1 MRFFFYALRAALI
14 FSTNK
19 SASNPCTIA
28 ASSNVSACADGH
40 PKQCIPTSIKTGAF
54 LLFILYLMKKGKM
67 EVKYSIIW
75 LAFSLCMIIF
85 ACFPYTVLV
94 LNDIAGVIDPVN
106 FIQIVFIL
114 LILLSVSAVIS
125 GFSRK
130 IKQLAQANAIL
141 EKRVRELEE
150 KLNK

>member
-1 MRFFFYALRAALI
+1 MKPMDLSLHI
-14 FSTNK
+14 IVILGS
-19 SASNPCTIA
+19 
-28 ASSNVSACADGH
+28 V
-40 PKQCIPTSIKTGAF
+40 AF
-54 LLFILYLMKKGKM
+54 LMFILYLMKKGKM

-75 LAFSLCMIIF
+75 LAFSLCMLIF

-106 FIQIVFIL
+106 FIFFTQIIFIL

>member
-1 MRFFFYALRAALI
+1 MKPINFSLHAILI
-14 FSTNK
+14 
-19 SASNPCTIA
+19 I
-28 ASSNVSACADGH
+28 
-40 PKQCIPTSIKTGAF
+40 GAVGF
-54 LLFILYLMKKGKM
+54 LFFILYLMKKGKL

-75 LAFSLCMIIF
+75 LAFSLCMIVF

-106 FIQIVFIL
+106 FIFFTQIIFIL

-125 GFSRK
+125 GFSKK

>member
-1 MRFFFYALRAALI
+1 MMKPINFSLHAILI
-14 FSTNK
+14 
-19 SASNPCTIA
+19 I
-28 ASSNVSACADGH
+28 
-40 PKQCIPTSIKTGAF
+40 GAVGF
-54 LLFILYLMKKGKM
+54 LLFIVYLMKKGKL

-75 LAFSLCMIIF
+75 LAFSLCMILF

-106 FIQIVFIL
+106 FIFFTQIIFIL

-125 GFSRK
+125 GFSKK

-141 EKRVRELEE
+141 EKRVRELENE
-150 KLNK
+150 LKK

>member
-1 MRFFFYALRAALI
+1 MKPMDLSLHAILI
-14 FSTNK
+14 LGS
-19 SASNPCTIA
+19 
-28 ASSNVSACADGH
+28 V
-40 PKQCIPTSIKTGAF
+40 AF
-54 LLFILYLMKKGKM
+54 LLFILYLMKKGKL

-75 LAFSLCMIIF
+75 LAFSLCMILF
-85 ACFPYTVLV
+85 ACFPYTVLI

-106 FIQIVFIL
+106 FIFMIQIMFIL
-114 LILLSVSAVIS
+114 LILLSVSAVVS

>member
-1 MRFFFYALRAALI
+1 MKPINFSLHAILI
-14 FSTNK
+14 
-19 SASNPCTIA
+19 I
-28 ASSNVSACADGH
+28 
-40 PKQCIPTSIKTGAF
+40 GAVGF
-54 LLFILYLMKKGKM
+54 LLFILYLMKKGKL

-75 LAFSLCMIIF
+75 LAFSLCMLLF

-94 LNDIAGVIDPVN
+94 LNDISGVIDPVN
-106 FIQIVFIL
+106 FIFFTQIIFIL

-150 KLNK
+150 KMDK

>member
-1 MRFFFYALRAALI
+1 MMKPINFSLHAILI
-14 FSTNK
+14 
-19 SASNPCTIA
+19 I
-28 ASSNVSACADGH
+28 
-40 PKQCIPTSIKTGAF
+40 GAVGF
-54 LLFILYLMKKGKM
+54 LLFILYLMKKGKL

-106 FIQIVFIL
+106 FIFFTQIIFIL

-125 GFSRK
+125 GFSKK

-150 KLNK
+150 KMNK

>member
-1 MRFFFYALRAALI
+1 MKPMD
-14 FSTNK
+14 FSLHAIVILG
-19 SASNPCTIA
+19 S
-28 ASSNVSACADGH
+28 V
-40 PKQCIPTSIKTGAF
+40 AF

-85 ACFPYTVLV
+85 ACFPYTVLI

-106 FIQIVFIL
+106 FIFFIQIVFIL

-125 GFSRK
+125 GFSKK
-130 IKQLAQANAIL
+130 IKQLAQKNAIL

>member
-1 MRFFFYALRAALI
+1 MMKPINFSLHAILI
-14 FSTNK
+14 
-19 SASNPCTIA
+19 I
-28 ASSNVSACADGH
+28 
-40 PKQCIPTSIKTGAF
+40 GAVGF
-54 LLFILYLMKKGKM
+54 LLFILYLMKKGKL

-85 ACFPYTVLV
+85 ACFPYTVLI

-106 FIQIVFIL
+106 FIFFTQIIFIL

-125 GFSRK
+125 GFSKK

-150 KLNK
+150 KMDK

>member
-1 MRFFFYALRAALI
+1 MKPMDLSLHTLVI
-14 FSTNK
+14 LGS
-19 SASNPCTIA
+19 
-28 ASSNVSACADGH
+28 VG
-40 PKQCIPTSIKTGAF
+40 F
-54 LLFILYLMKKGKM
+54 LLFIIYLIKKGKM

-75 LAFSLCMIIF
+75 LAFSLCMIVF
-85 ACFPYTVLV
+85 ACFPYTVLI

-106 FIQIVFIL
+106 FIFFTQIIFIL

-125 GFSRK
+125 GFSKK

-150 KLNK
+150 KLKK

>member
-1 MRFFFYALRAALI
+1 MQL
-14 FSTNK
+14 K
-19 SASNPCTIA
+19 EKK
-28 ASSNVSACADGH
+28 D
-40 PKQCIPTSIKTGAF
+40 IK
-54 LLFILYLMKKGKM
+54 LFILYLMKKGKL

-106 FIQIVFIL
+106 FIFFTQIIFIL

-125 GFSRK
+125 GFSKK

>member
-1 MRFFFYALRAALI
+1 MMKPINFSLHAILI
-14 FSTNK
+14 
-19 SASNPCTIA
+19 I
-28 ASSNVSACADGH
+28 
-40 PKQCIPTSIKTGAF
+40 GAVGF
-54 LLFILYLMKKGKM
+54 LLFILYLMKKGKL

-75 LAFSLCMIIF
+75 LAFSLCMIMF

-106 FIQIVFIL
+106 FIFFTQIIFIL

-125 GFSRK
+125 GFSKK

-150 KLNK
+150 KMDK

>member
-1 MRFFFYALRAALI
+1 MMKPINFSLHAILI
-14 FSTNK
+14 
-19 SASNPCTIA
+19 I
-28 ASSNVSACADGH
+28 
-40 PKQCIPTSIKTGAF
+40 GAVGF
-54 LLFILYLMKKGKM
+54 LLFIVYLMKKGKL

-75 LAFSLCMIIF
+75 LAFSLCMILF

-106 FIQIVFIL
+106 FIFFTQIIFIL

-125 GFSRK
+125 GFSKK
-130 IKQLAQANAIL
+130 IKQLAQSNAIL

-150 KLNK
+150 KMDK

>member
-1 MRFFFYALRAALI
+1 MQDMELVLRIVLI
-14 FSTNK
+14 AGSLGLFS
-19 SASNPCTIA
+19 
-28 ASSNVSACADGH
+28 
-40 PKQCIPTSIKTGAF
+40 
-54 LLFILYLMKKGKM
+54 FILYLMKKGKL

-75 LAFSLCMIIF
+75 MAFSATMILF
-85 ACFPYTVLV
+85 ACFPYIVLV
-94 LNDIAGVIDPVN
+94 LGDILRVYNPVN
-106 FIQIVFIL
+106 FIFLTQIIFIL

-130 IKQLAQANAIL
+130 IKQLAQANAVL

>member
-1 MRFFFYALRAALI
+1 MKPMDVSLHAILI
-14 FSTNK
+14 FG
-19 SASNPCTIA
+19 SA
-28 ASSNVSACADGH
+28 
-40 PKQCIPTSIKTGAF
+40 AF
-54 LLFILYLMKKGKM
+54 LCFILYLMKKGKL

-75 LAFSLCMIIF
+75 LAFSLCMILF

-106 FIQIVFIL
+106 FIFFTQIIFIL

-125 GFSRK
+125 GFSKK

>member
-1 MRFFFYALRAALI
+1 MKPMDLSLHAILI
-14 FSTNK
+14 IGS
-19 SASNPCTIA
+19 
-28 ASSNVSACADGH
+28 V
-40 PKQCIPTSIKTGAF
+40 AF
-54 LLFILYLMKKGKM
+54 LLFILYLMKKGKL

-75 LAFSLCMIIF
+75 LAFSLCMILF
-85 ACFPYTVLV
+85 ACFPYTVLI

-106 FIQIVFIL
+106 FIFMIQIMFIL
-114 LILLSVSAVIS
+114 LILLSVSAVVS

-130 IKQLAQANAIL
+130 IKQLAQKNAIL

>member
-1 MRFFFYALRAALI
+1 MKPMDLSLHAI
-14 FSTNK
+14 VIIGS
-19 SASNPCTIA
+19 
-28 ASSNVSACADGH
+28 V
-40 PKQCIPTSIKTGAF
+40 AF
-54 LLFILYLMKKGKM
+54 LLFILYLMKKGKL

-75 LAFSLCMIIF
+75 LAFSLCMLIF
-85 ACFPYTVLV
+85 ACFPYTVLI

-106 FIQIVFIL
+106 FIFFTQIIFIL

-150 KLNK
+150 KTKK

>member
-1 MRFFFYALRAALI
+1 MKPMD
-14 FSTNK
+14 FSLHAIVILG
-19 SASNPCTIA
+19 S
-28 ASSNVSACADGH
+28 V
-40 PKQCIPTSIKTGAF
+40 AF

-75 LAFSLCMIIF
+75 LAFSLCMILF
-85 ACFPYTVLV
+85 ACFPYTVLI

-106 FIQIVFIL
+106 FIFMIQIMFIL
-114 LILLSVSAVIS
+114 LILLSVSAVVS

-150 KLNK
+150 KLRK

>member
-1 MRFFFYALRAALI
+1 MKPMDISLHAI
-14 FSTNK
+14 VIIGS
-19 SASNPCTIA
+19 
-28 ASSNVSACADGH
+28 V
-40 PKQCIPTSIKTGAF
+40 AF
-54 LLFILYLMKKGKM
+54 LLFILYLMKKGKL

-75 LAFSLCMIIF
+75 LAFSLCMLIF
-85 ACFPYTVLV
+85 ACFPYTVLI

-106 FIQIVFIL
+106 FIFFTQIIFIL

-150 KLNK
+150 KTKKQ

>member
-1 MRFFFYALRAALI
+1 MKPMNFSLHALLVLG
-14 FSTNK
+14 S
-19 SASNPCTIA
+19 
-28 ASSNVSACADGH
+28 V
-40 PKQCIPTSIKTGAF
+40 AF
-54 LLFILYLMKKGKM
+54 LLFIVYLMKKGKL

-75 LAFSLCMIIF
+75 MAFSLCMIVF

-106 FIQIVFIL
+106 FIFFIQIIFIL

-125 GFSRK
+125 GFSKK

-150 KLNK
+150 KLDK

>member
-1 MRFFFYALRAALI
+1 MKPMDLSLHAILI
-14 FSTNK
+14 IGS
-19 SASNPCTIA
+19 
-28 ASSNVSACADGH
+28 V
-40 PKQCIPTSIKTGAF
+40 AF
-54 LLFILYLMKKGKM
+54 LLFILYLMKKGKL

-106 FIQIVFIL
+106 FIFFIQIVFIL

-125 GFSRK
+125 GFSKK
-130 IKQLAQANAIL
+130 IKQLAQKNAIL

>member
-1 MRFFFYALRAALI
+1 MKPMD
-14 FSTNK
+14 FSLHAIVILG
-19 SASNPCTIA
+19 S
-28 ASSNVSACADGH
+28 V
-40 PKQCIPTSIKTGAF
+40 AF

-106 FIQIVFIL
+106 FIFFIQIVFIL

-125 GFSRK
+125 GFSKK
-130 IKQLAQANAIL
+130 IKQLAQKNAIL

>member
-1 MRFFFYALRAALI
+1 MKPMDLSLHAI
-14 FSTNK
+14 VIIGS
-19 SASNPCTIA
+19 
-28 ASSNVSACADGH
+28 V
-40 PKQCIPTSIKTGAF
+40 AF
-54 LLFILYLMKKGKM
+54 LLFILYLMKKGKL

-75 LAFSLCMIIF
+75 LAFSLCMLIF
-85 ACFPYTVLV
+85 ACFPYTVLI

-106 FIQIVFIL
+106 FIFFTQIIFIL

-150 KLNK
+150 KTKKQ

>member
-1 MRFFFYALRAALI
+1 MKPMDLSLHAILI
-14 FSTNK
+14 IGS
-19 SASNPCTIA
+19 
-28 ASSNVSACADGH
+28 V
-40 PKQCIPTSIKTGAF
+40 AF
-54 LLFILYLMKKGKM
+54 LLFILYLMKKGKL
-67 EVKYSIIW
+67 EVKYSIIL
-75 LAFSLCMIIF
+75 LAFSLCMILF

-106 FIQIVFIL
+106 FIFMIQIMFIL
-114 LILLSVSAVIS
+114 LILLSVSAVVS

-150 KLNK
+150 KPDK

>member
-1 MRFFFYALRAALI
+1 MKPIDTSLHAILI
-14 FSTNK
+14 IGS
-19 SASNPCTIA
+19 
-28 ASSNVSACADGH
+28 V
-40 PKQCIPTSIKTGAF
+40 AF
-54 LLFILYLMKKGKM
+54 LLFILYLMKKGKL

-75 LAFSLCMIIF
+75 LAFSVCMLIF
-85 ACFPYTVLV
+85 ACFPYTVLI

-106 FIQIVFIL
+106 FIFFTQIIFIL

-125 GFSRK
+125 GFSKK

-150 KLNK
+150 KTDR